1 VSKLKRLEKTRL
13 IEAGFLVWFFGLS
26 ANPRQVSFEV
36 MAQLAN
42 LYFILLAAGTLVGC
56 GQQDADVKEDVLVSD
71 VITEDVLPK
80 KVQPEPIGLLLE
92 RDIDYGK
99 AEIGSW
105 WMFQDTSG
113 QWTLTSI
120 VGPFMNAK
128 YEQRFAELSI
138 VCKSGRWGQTINPLL
153 TYDDIHGRENKDRKT
168 ASRFDIENRK
178 RSVVRIGGT
187 SKFDPTL
194 EVKYG
199 FIPILKSGKTFTLKN
214 GPVFQLDGFQEKIKF
229 LEEKCR

>member
-1 VSKLKRLEKTRL
+1 
-13 IEAGFLVWFFGLS
+13 
-26 ANPRQVSFEV
+26 

-187 SKFDPTL
+187 SWHSKSREYNIDGRMINALSYKDRVPAFENEIRRGKFDPTL

>member
-1 VSKLKRLEKTRL
+1 
-13 IEAGFLVWFFGLS
+13 
-26 ANPRQVSFEV
+26 

-99 AEIGSW
+99 AEI
-105 WMFQDTSG
+105 
-113 QWTLTSI
+113 
-120 VGPFMNAK
+120 
-128 YEQRFAELSI
+128 LSI

-187 SKFDPTL
+187 SWHSKSREYNIDGRMINALSYKDRVPAFENEIRRGKFDPTL